1 MPRQH
6 FLGAAFLGGFS
17 LDRTDPAR
25 GRSLWA
31 RRRPGI
37 DDAYQTNADSV
48 AWRRD
53 IFTTTDAG
61 AGAWDPLT
69 VDRHLGMTD
78 PRIAAAID
86 RLVKGTLSPRE
97 WISTLVPFVAT
108 LFVRNPE
115 FGPRFMRRLGDPPP
129 ELAMGHADNTNTAR
143 VAEMQRLLSPVMR
156 ADWALVLNRSNVPL
170 ITSDL
175 GYTPMTDLSRD
186 RWGYAIPV
194 RIDAALVIVAPGPE
208 SPASRQAV
216 QPQATRIVRS
226 ALGTDEVR
234 SLNSHVAIV
243 CRSEVYGATREVVE
257 AVDLTGP
264 PIEIPDPAAG
274 LIILPGFDLRQHE
287 QDWIHVIGAI
297 SDEWAE
303 P

>member
-17 LDRTDPAR
+17 LDRTVPAR

-31 RRRPGI
+31 RRRPGQ

-53 IFTTTDAG
+53 IFTTADTR

-78 PRIAAAID
+78 PRIA
-86 RLVKGTLSPRE
+86 
-97 WISTLVPFVAT
+97 
-108 LFVRNPE
+108 
-115 FGPRFMRRLGDPPP
+115 LGEPPP
-129 ELAMGHADNTNTAR
+129 VLAMGHADNTNIAR
-143 VAEMQRLLSPVMR
+143 VLEMQRLLSPVMR

-175 GYTPMTDLSRD
+175 GYTPMTDLSKGRN
-186 RWGYAIPV
+186 GYAVPL
-194 RIDAALVIVAPGPE
+194 RIDAALVLVSPGSE
-208 SPASRQAV
+208 PAAARQAV

-226 ALGTDEVR
+226 PLGTEEVR
-234 SLNSHVAIV
+234 SLNSNVAIV
-243 CRSEVYGATREVVE
+243 CRGEVYGATRDVVE
-257 AVDLTGP
+257 AVDLSGP
-264 PIEIPDPAAG
+264 PVQIPGPAAG
-274 LIILPGFDLRQHE
+274 LIIPPGFDLWRHDQE
-287 QDWIHVIGAI
+287 WMHVIGSI